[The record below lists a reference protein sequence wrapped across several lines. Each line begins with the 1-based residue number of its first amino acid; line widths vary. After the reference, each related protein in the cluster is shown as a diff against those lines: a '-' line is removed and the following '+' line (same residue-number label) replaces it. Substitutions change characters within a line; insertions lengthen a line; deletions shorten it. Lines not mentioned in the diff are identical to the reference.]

1 MKPNKSIS
9 IIVATF
15 SLMLQ
20 FGCEEQAAPRREL
33 NPDWFNQ
40 MVWQTQAAAQ
50 PKLVAPAVK
59 KAPKIQFE
67 KLIHNFGNVSPAT
80 THICEFNFTNTG
92 DGTLEILEIEQ
103 TCGCTPSVLSKSAYA
118 PGEKGSL
125 KVGFYSD
132 TQLGRTSKPIYIYS
146 NDEANPEVELS
157 VQANIT
163 AKIDYEP
170 KKLDLM
176 LNQPNANCPTIT
188 IRSLDNQPFSITSFK
203 STDGCITADYDP
215 SIQARQFVLQPRI
228 DTQKLERIMDGLFE
242 IGLSHP
248 ETKIISGTFDAPPRF
263 ETSPR
268 SIMVHQA
275 NPQQLVVKKI
285 NVISNYNEEFEIE
298 SAFSKEGL
306 ISIRNRRKTNNGY
319 ELELVIRPPDNKGRT
334 RIFSDTFFVDLK
346 GIGRLDISCNGF
358 FSGVSSASSGP
369 VKTKRTCKG
378 CKGPIL
384 TK

>member
-9 IIVATF
+9 VIVVTLLSMF
-15 SLMLQ
+15 QL
-20 FGCEEQAAPRREL
+20 GCEEQTAPRQQL

-40 MVWQTQAAAQ
+40 MAWQAQAAAQ
-50 PKLVAPAVK
+50 PRPVAPAVK
-59 KAPKIQFE
+59 KTPKITFD
-67 KLIHNFGNVSPAT
+67 KLIHNFGNISPAT
-80 THICEFNFTNTG
+80 QHICEFNFTNTG
-92 DGTLEILEIEQ
+92 NGVLEILEIEE
-103 TCGCTPSVLSKSAYA
+103 TCGCTPSALSKSAYA

-132 TQLGRTSKPIYIYS
+132 TQLGKTSKPIYIYS
-146 NDEANPEVELS
+146 NDETNPEVELA
-157 VQANIT
+157 VQANII

-188 IRSLDNQPFSITSFK
+188 IRSLDNKPFSITSFK

-215 SIQARQFVLQPRI
+215 SIQAKQFVLKPRV
-228 DTQKLERIMDGLFE
+228 DTQKLERTMDGLFE

-275 NPQQLVVKKI
+275 DPKQPVVKKI
-285 NVISNYNEEFEIE
+285 NVISNYNEEFDIE
-298 SAFSKEGL
+298 SAFSQEGT
-306 ISIRNRRKTNNGY
+306 ISISNQRKTGNGY
-319 ELELVIRPPDNKGRT
+319 ELELVIKPPDAKDRS
-334 RIFSDTFFVDLK
+334 RIFSDTFFINLK
-346 GIGRLDISCNGF
+346 GIGRLDVSCNGF
-358 FSGVSSASSGP
+358 YSGASSASSGP

>member
-9 IIVATF
+9 IIAATF
-15 SLMLQ
+15 SLLIIL
-20 FGCEEQAAPRREL
+20 GCEEQVAPRREL

-40 MVWQTQAAAQ
+40 MAWQTRATAQ
-50 PKLVAPAVK
+50 PKPVAPAVK
-59 KAPKIQFE
+59 KSPKITFD
-67 KLIHNFGNVSPAT
+67 KLIHNFGDVSPAT

-92 DGTLEILEIEQ
+92 DGILEILEIEQ
-103 TCGCTPSVLSKSAYA
+103 TCGCTPSVLKKSTYA

-132 TQLGRTSKPIYIYS
+132 TQLGRTSKPIIIYS
-146 NDEANPEVELS
+146 NDEANPEVELA
-157 VQANIT
+157 VQANII

-170 KKLDLM
+170 KNLNLM
-176 LNQPNANCPTIT
+176 LNHDNANCPTI
-188 IRSLDNQPFSITSFK
+188 IIQSLDNQPFSIISFK
-203 STDGCITADYDP
+203 STNGCITADFDP
-215 SIQARQFVLQPRI
+215 SVKARQFVLQPRVDI
-228 DTQKLERIMDGLFE
+228 QKLERTMDGLFE

-248 ETKIISGTFDAPPRF
+248 DTKIVSGTFETPPRF
-263 ETSPR
+263 QTSPR
-268 SIMVHQA
+268 AIIIHQA
-275 NPQQLVVKKI
+275 DPKQPIVKKI

-298 SAFSKEGL
+298 SAFSKEKFVN
-306 ISIRNRRKTNNGY
+306 IRSQRRTTNGY
-319 ELELVIRPPDNKGRT
+319 ELEVEIIPPDTKGRS
-334 RIFSDTFFVDLK
+334 RIFSDMFYLDLK

-358 FSGVSSASSGP
+358 YSGTSSASAGP